1 MCTRASYLVTEPV
14 KPERL
19 SQSSRSHR
27 CGGGSRAH
35 SRDPGFLSGG
45 QNGGGERAD
54 PLGRESPKDVAFHF
68 CWRGGWEKDKNKI
81 KQMQGVVELR
91 KNNLFFMSLL
101 AFVKLSK

>member
-1 MCTRASYLVTEPV
+1 MGEGAEPIPGTLVSYL
-14 KPERL
+14 
-19 SQSSRSHR
+19 
-27 CGGGSRAH
+27 
-35 SRDPGFLSGG
+35 
-45 QNGGGERAD
+45 GERAD